1 MKEEVQTMKKR
12 GRIVAFF
19 LVIAI
24 LAGVIGTT
32 FSNLASNVNL
42 GLDLQGGFEVLYEVE
57 PVEDGQEI
65 SRSLLEG
72 TVQTL
77 NDRVN
82 RLGISE
88 AVINIEGDD
97 RIRVQLAGVENQS
110 QAREVLSTSA
120 QLSFRD
126 VNDEEYLDGSDIVEG
141 SAKQDYNPDTNAP
154 IVTLKLKDASKFGEV
169 TEEISQMDDNR
180 LAIWMDFNEEEDS
193 FEKEVTKEDPK
204 FVSAPAVSQ
213 AIHSSNV
220 MIEGDFTVESAQQMA
235 DIINSG
241 SLPVHMN
248 EIFSTSV
255 GAQFGDQALNE
266 TIFAGIIGIVLIILF
281 LCGFYRFGGILAS
294 INLIV
299 YVYLVVLIFELL
311 NGVLTLPG
319 IAALILGVGMAV
331 DANVI
336 TFERIKEE
344 LRAGKSVKAAVQ
356 SGNKNSFITILDAN
370 LTTLIAAGV
379 LFAFGTSSVKG
390 FATMLII
397 SILMSFVTA
406 VFGTRALLALWVQSG
421 FLKKRKSWL
430 GVNKKQIKDISEGE
444 DVEPAIFGKRVNFVK
459 HRKKFFVVTI
469 LLVVIGAISIGIF
482 RINPGVDFTSGTRV
496 EVVADQSLTEEEVE
510 DEFASL
516 GYELSSVNLSGENN
530 EIGVARFDT
539 VLDKSEVDNL
549 QQHFGDLY
557 GQEPSVSVV
566 SPIVGQELVKNAI
579 YALAIASVFIVAY
592 IAFRFEL
599 FFGLTAVIALLHDVF
614 FMLAAFS
621 ISQIEFDITIV
632 AAILTIIGYSLNN
645 TLVIFDRIR
654 ENIRRE
660 KRVKSFAK
668 LAEVVNKSIVQSFT
682 RTMNTSITTIIA
694 VVAFLVL
701 GAASIWSFAFALLI
715 GLIAGTY
722 SSLFLASQIW
732 LVWRGR
738 SVKKKA
744 VDFRKKEKVDGPQ
757 V

>member
-1 MKEEVQTMKKR
+1 MKKR

-65 SRSLLEG
+65 SNSLLEG

-88 AVINIEGDD
+88 AVIDIEGDD
-97 RIRVQLAGVENQS
+97 RIRVQLAGVENQAE
-110 QAREVLSTSA
+110 ARELLSTSA

-126 VNDEEYLDGSDIVEG
+126 VDDEEYLDGSDIVEG
-141 SAKQDYNPDTNAP
+141 SASQDYNPNTNAP
-154 IVTLKLKDASKFGEV
+154 IVTLQLQDAAKFGEV
-169 TEEISQMDDNR
+169 TEEISQMTDNR
-180 LAIWMDFNEEEDS
+180 LVIWMDYQEGEDS
-193 FEKEVTKEDPK
+193 FEEEVTKEDPK

-213 AIHSSNV
+213 AIHSNDV

-241 SLPVHMN
+241 SLDVHMN

-255 GAQFGDQALNE
+255 GAQFGEQALNE
-266 TIFAGIIGIVLIILF
+266 TIIAGLIGIALIVLYLCVVYRFSGII
-281 LCGFYRFGGILAS
+281 AS
-294 INLIV
+294 INLAV
-299 YVYLVVLIFELL
+299 YVFLVVLIFELL

-344 LRAGKSVKAAVQ
+344 LRVGKSVKAAFQ

-379 LFAFGTSSVKG
+379 LFIFGTSSVKG

-397 SILMSFVTA
+397 SILISFITA
-406 VFGTRALLALWVQSG
+406 VFGTRALLSLWVQSG
-421 FLKKRKSWL
+421 FLRKRKAWL
-430 GVNKKQIKDISEGE
+430 GVNKNQIKDIAEGE
-444 DVEPAIFGKRVNFVK
+444 ELKPTIFGKQVNFTN
-459 HRKKFFVVTI
+459 HRKKFFTVT
-469 LLVVIGAISIGIF
+469 LLLIVIGAVLIGIF
-482 RINPGVDFTSGTRV
+482 RINPGVDFTSGTRI
-496 EVVADQSLTEEEVE
+496 EVVADQSLTEEEIE
-510 DEFASL
+510 SEFATL
-516 GYELSSVNLSGENN
+516 GYEISSVNLSGENN
-530 EIGVARFDT
+530 EIGVVRFDT
-539 VLDKSEVDNL
+539 VLDEGEVDNV
-549 QQHFGDLY
+549 QQHFLDVY
-557 GQEPSVSVV
+557 DHEPGVSVV

-579 YALAIASVFIVAY
+579 YAVAIASLFIVAY
-592 IAFRFEL
+592 IAIRFEF
-599 FFGLTAVIALLHDVF
+599 FFGVTAVIALLHDVF
-614 FMLAAFS
+614 FMLVAFS
-621 ISQIEFDITIV
+621 VTQIEFDVTIV

-654 ENIRRE
+654 ENIRHE
-660 KRVKSFAK
+660 KRVKSFKK
-668 LAEVVNKSIVQSFT
+668 LAEIVNKSIVQSFT

-701 GAASIWSFAFALLI
+701 GASSIWAFAFALLI
-715 GLIAGTY
+715 GLVAGTY
-722 SSLFLASQIW
+722 SSLYLASQLW
-732 LVWRGR
+732 LVCRGR
-738 SVKKKA
+738 KVKDKP
-744 VDFRKKEKVDGPQ
+744 VDFRKKERVEGPQ